1 MKWWWWGYQLID
13 LGDLISGAYCKKCI
27 TDNSATFSEVWV
39 PQVMRGAYSNM
50 RHWYLNYQWCM
61 LVYAPCI
68 TLAEV
73 RPIGPMW
80 GPHVIN
86 GAFFMM
92 CTTKRSNMRGAY
104 SNCAIDNTGYFVDD
118 PSGGSHMDISGAFCT
133 ICAISRKIISG
144 AYLQMRH

>member
-1 MKWWWWGYQLID
+1 
-13 LGDLISGAYCKKCI
+13 
-27 TDNSATFSEVWV
+27 
-39 PQVMRGAYSNM
+39 
-50 RHWYLNYQWCM
+50 M
-61 LVYAPCI
+61 LVYAPRI

-73 RPIGPMW
+73 RPVGPMW

-92 CTTKRSNMRGAY
+92 CATKRSNMRGAY
-104 SNCAIDNTGYFVDD
+104 SKCAIDNIGYFVDD
-118 PSGGSHMDISGAFCT
+118 PSDGSHVDISGAFYT